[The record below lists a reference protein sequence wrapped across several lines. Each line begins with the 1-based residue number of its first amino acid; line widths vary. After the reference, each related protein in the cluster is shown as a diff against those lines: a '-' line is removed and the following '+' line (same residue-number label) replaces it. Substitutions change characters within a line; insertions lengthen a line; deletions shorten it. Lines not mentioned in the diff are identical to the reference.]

1 LAFQPSQQLTRKRE
15 SKLVRAFVQENWQ
28 LGFCLGNVVKY
39 VARAGHKD
47 NAHMYFDRAL
57 TSAERRTLA
66 LANKLAGMLECV
78 HERSLGNRYVE
89 LAFKHWLT
97 HLRET
102 ITPNETELA
111 VVKAVLQLWEE
122 ATT

>member
-47 NAHMYFDRAL
+47 NALEDLLKAQWYLAHEIEKRRNEDRQ
-57 TSAERRTLA
+57 TVQ
-66 LANKLAGMLECV
+66 ANADKLYEDIEPLCKQSENLKKG
-78 HERSLGNRYVE
+78 R
-89 LAFKHWLT
+89 
-97 HLRET
+97 
-102 ITPNETELA
+102 
-111 VVKAVLQLWEE
+111 
-122 ATT
+122 